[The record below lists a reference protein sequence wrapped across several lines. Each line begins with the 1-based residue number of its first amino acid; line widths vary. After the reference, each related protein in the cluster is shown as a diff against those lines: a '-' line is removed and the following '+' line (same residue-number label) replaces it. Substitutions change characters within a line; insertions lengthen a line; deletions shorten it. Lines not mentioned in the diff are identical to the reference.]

1 MENIINNILTLDNDE
16 KYIVLN
22 QAIYQGKNYFFVAK
36 VAQDEEEVIDEF
48 RLLEETEVNGEKA
61 VAVVTDEKIIELLTK
76 YFKPQEGDK

>member
-36 VAQDEEEVIDEF
+36 VTPDEEEVLDEF
-48 RLLEETEVNGEKA
+48 GLLEEADVDGQKA
-61 VAVVTDEKIIELLTK
+61 VNVVTDEKIIGLLTK
-76 YFKPQEGDK
+76 YFKPQEEEA